1 MQSIIKQRA
10 KERKLEFEKAEQA
23 KRMAEALVS
32 EESGR
37 AMHSPLHAPRASNS
51 PSRSS
56 SPTLERLRTALGGNL
71 ATDGDESQRANLAKN
86 DSRRKKHSEPA
97 PAGCEWR
104 ALLCFRK
111 SVSPGGC
118 DLRIEP
124 YGPIFSLMY

>member
-1 MQSIIKQRA
+1 MQGIIKQRA

-71 ATDGDESQRANLAKN
+71 ATDGDESQRANLT
-86 DSRRKKHSEPA
+86 ET
-97 PAGCEWR
+97 
-104 ALLCFRK
+104 LLCMNPKPSAQQSSCRDYIPFAYER
-111 SVSPGGC
+111 
-118 DLRIEP
+118 
-124 YGPIFSLMY
+124 F

>member
-71 ATDGDESQRANLAKN
+71 ATDGDESQSANLTILIIFPVFQYPA
-86 DSRRKKHSEPA
+86 SRGP
-97 PAGCEWR
+97 P
-104 ALLCFRK
+104 
-111 SVSPGGC
+111 PP
-118 DLRIEP
+118 LRCKD
-124 YGPIFSLMY
+124 

>member
-71 ATDGDESQRANLAKN
+71 ATDGDESQRANLTVLDFIGDAIKRGAIYWKCYKMLQN
-86 DSRRKKHSEPA
+86 SY
-97 PAGCEWR
+97 
-104 ALLCFRK
+104 K
-111 SVSPGGC
+111 S
-118 DLRIEP
+118 L
-124 YGPIFSLMY
+124 

>member
-71 ATDGDESQRANLAKN
+71 ATDGDESQRANLTYFFFCSFPNA
-86 DSRRKKHSEPA
+86 STCRQTRRENSCNGH
-97 PAGCEWR
+97 
-104 ALLCFRK
+104 
-111 SVSPGGC
+111 
-118 DLRIEP
+118 
-124 YGPIFSLMY
+124 

>member
-1 MQSIIKQRA
+1 MRRQRFIEVLVGSFYSMQGIIKQRA

-71 ATDGDESQRANLAKN
+71 ATDGDESQRANLTLINICTNARGQL
-86 DSRRKKHSEPA
+86 SSAYGCPPPIVGA
-97 PAGCEWR
+97 PRDVVG
-104 ALLCFRK
+104 
-111 SVSPGGC
+111 
-118 DLRIEP
+118 
-124 YGPIFSLMY
+124 

>member
-1 MQSIIKQRA
+1 MQGIIKQRA

-71 ATDGDESQRANLAKN
+71 ATDGDESQRANLTILNICQK
-86 DSRRKKHSEPA
+86 
-97 PAGCEWR
+97 
-104 ALLCFRK
+104 LLN
-111 SVSPGGC
+111 VANV
-118 DLRIEP
+118 LAIL
-124 YGPIFSLMY
+124 PIFLFFYKLKVNLLRF

>member
-1 MQSIIKQRA
+1 MQGIIKQRA

-71 ATDGDESQRANLAKN
+71 ATERDVDESQRVNLTQTFFCPRGYGSRTAPVPPGAKKTLN
-86 DSRRKKHSEPA
+86 
-97 PAGCEWR
+97 
-104 ALLCFRK
+104 
-111 SVSPGGC
+111 
-118 DLRIEP
+118 
-124 YGPIFSLMY
+124 SLFENLQK

>member
-71 ATDGDESQRANLAKN
+71 ATERDVDESQRANLT
-86 DSRRKKHSEPA
+86 ET
-97 PAGCEWR
+97 
-104 ALLCFRK
+104 CFL
-111 SVSPGGC
+111 SPGVREQNCSRTPGGKKNPQF
-118 DLRIEP
+118 LI
-124 YGPIFSLMY
+124 